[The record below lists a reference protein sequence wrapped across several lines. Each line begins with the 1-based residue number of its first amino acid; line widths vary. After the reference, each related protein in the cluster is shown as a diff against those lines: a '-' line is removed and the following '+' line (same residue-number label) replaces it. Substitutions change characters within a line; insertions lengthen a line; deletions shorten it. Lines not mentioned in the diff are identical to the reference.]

1 MSRKFNYLLKRWMEI
16 QRTTNT
22 LATHILHLPPR
33 RAANIMKRLTE
44 TVFEESQSIK
54 CVVCS
59 VGDTGGERME
69 IKRW

>member
-1 MSRKFNYLLKRWMEI
+1 M
-16 QRTTNT
+16 TTNT

-44 TVFEESQSIK
+44 AVFGESQSIK
-54 CVVCS
+54 CVFCW
-59 VGDTGGERME
+59 VGDMGGERVA